1 MRLRIG
7 LSLAAQALNK
17 LTPLGKRVLLLA
29 KAFRPPKAAYDG
41 SMSFCQP
48 QGFEGK
54 AVLHYSKKLHSSD
67 CENPMTTLTV
77 TARGQVTFRK
87 DVLQHLG
94 IRPGEKIELDLLP
107 DGRGVLK
114 AARPTATIAGFVGL
128 LAGRTNKVATIEEIN
143 AASARGW
150 AGKE

>member
-1 MRLRIG
+1 MNVRF
-7 LSLAAQALNK
+7 SQTQAENRD
-17 LTPLGKRVLLLA
+17 TVG
-29 KAFRPPKAAYDG
+29 KAF
-41 SMSFCQP
+41 
-48 QGFEGK
+48 
-54 AVLHYSKKLHSSD
+54 LHYCCDSIVQG
-67 CENPMTTLTV
+67 NTMTTLTV

-114 AARPTATIAGFVGL
+114 AARQTGNIAGFVGL
-128 LAGRTNKVATIEEIN
+128 LAGRTKKVATMDEIET
-143 AASARGW
+143 ATRQGW